1 MSATHPSTASRSA
14 EKAATLDPAQSER
27 PGAAHSRRTHLRS
40 ESLFAGATEL
50 EIQHGEAIY
59 RLRITSLGKL
69 ILTK

>member
-1 MSATHPSTASRSA
+1 MSTALPP
-14 EKAATLDPAQSER
+14 AAAAPRMATATPARVIVAAADPA
-27 PGAAHSRRTHLRS
+27 RTRLRS
-40 ESLFAGATEL
+40 QELLAGASQV

>member
-1 MSATHPSTASRSA
+1 MVAVTAA
-14 EKAATLDPAQSER
+14 HAPP
-27 PGAAHSRRTHLRS
+27 PGAQEGVGTATRAQAAPHAQRRPRVQSDALFGSAH
-40 ESLFAGATEL
+40 EI

>member
-1 MSATHPSTASRSA
+1 
-14 EKAATLDPAQSER
+14 
-27 PGAAHSRRTHLRS
+27 
-40 ESLFAGATEL
+40 LFDGTNEI

>member
-1 MSATHPSTASRSA
+1 MAACIDPTKPASPSPSDASDARRRA
-14 EKAATLDPAQSER
+14 DPV
-27 PGAAHSRRTHLRS
+27 GMRRIRLRT
-40 ESLFAGATEL
+40 ESLFAGANEI